1 MSDKYKDKDKQE
13 EMDDFFSQF
22 ENVNDEFDKISDS
35 LNMSGSQEKD
45 TQDNK
50 DGSRSKD
57 SPTEDENRVYRSQ
70 RHKEKV
76 LENDSGKEGG
86 FFLATFF
93 SNIANKISNGAR
105 RIKNHFIID
114 SAGDNP
120 NMTTT
125 KNGKR
130 RSKRYK
136 LNTKKLFK
144 ALGIFFAAIAAV
156 VIVLVLSIVFTSPSI
171 DPDNIYNLLS
181 ESSVL
186 YNDEGQPIE
195 SVFEADGKRTNVE
208 FSEMPDNLI
217 NAFVSLEDK
226 TFWTHSGF
234 NFVRIFGAIKE
245 SFTSGQIS
253 GTSTITQQLARNV
266 YLADTKSERT
276 ITRKIREAYYS
287 VQLERNLT
295 KEQILEAYLNTI
307 FLGYNSYGVQAA
319 SKAYFGKD
327 VSELNLMECVS
338 LAALPQA
345 PDRFALIKTLNTSS
359 IDEETE
365 GILYK
370 GSQYTYVISDV
381 SKDRR
386 ELCLKMML
394 KQEKISQEQ
403 YDATMAD
410 TLAAHINPGL
420 DEKQEMSSYFT
431 DYVIGSVIEDLQDE
445 FHLEYSEAKQMLYTN
460 GLSVYTTMDSD
471 MQLIIET
478 EFTNSANFPRV
489 TNLKKDGA
497 GNVLGSNKK
506 ILLYNNE
513 TYFDS
518 NGFFVLSSEEYRANG
533 DGSVTIFKGNRLNIF
548 NTTVKGE
555 PDYSLEFKEIY
566 LVEDSVFHSINGGY
580 VSIPA
585 QYKSRDNEGNLV
597 IAENFFDDF
606 PDFFLFD
613 DRGMSFG
620 PSSYLLNQ
628 KVVQP
633 QSAMVLTEYETG
645 QIKAMVGG
653 RNTKGRMLFNRA
665 TSPRQP
671 GSAIKPIAVY
681 SAALQQGYESQAAG
695 TNQAFVTL
703 DNYGNEIPNY
713 YGDYWTAGSVI
724 DDAPLKTG
732 SKIWPKNWYN
742 SYRGLMSLRTAVEQ
756 SVNVCAVKV
765 ISQVGFDY
773 SANLLERMGVTTVE
787 RSNPE
792 VNDLNPAA
800 LGLGGMT
807 YGISP
812 LEMVGA
818 FGTIA
823 NYGVYVEPIS
833 YTQVKNKRGEVLI
846 DKVPRKN
853 QVLNEGVA
861 WIMSDILQ
869 SVVTNGLG
877 RTASISTQ
885 PVAGKTGTTS
895 DNYDAWFVGYSP
907 KYAASLWIGNDV
919 NIELSQGSVSAAR
932 LWSKIMRQC
941 LDGMPRESFGSAPE
955 NVVSASIDSYSGGLP
970 SNGPTRSEYFV
981 KGTVPSRVV
990 SAYSRVAVC
999 LDSGFL
1005 ATPWCSN
1012 VAYKSGTDRG
1022 YAIDHPGA
1030 SASEVPHYY
1039 CPYHNY
1045 DLAQYPVDPSGKTE
1059 YNFNEIAVTPPENET
1074 PPFEGLTPPAVMPT
1088 PGATTEPGTTEPVG
1102 PGEDPPGDDDEDE
1115 EEEEVPGW
1123 LL

>member
-22 ENVNDEFDKISDS
+22 ENVNDEFDKISDN
-35 LNMSGSQEKD
+35 LNLSGSQEKD
-45 TQDNK
+45 SQGTNQPSGIN
-50 DGSRSKD
+50 D
-57 SPTEDENRVYRSQ
+57 SDDEDANRIYRSH
-70 RHKEKV
+70 RHKEK
-76 LENDSGKEGG
+76 NGSGDG
-86 FFLATFF
+86 FNEKKSF
-93 SNIANKISNGAR
+93 SIPLLSSIGAAISNGWSR
-105 RIKNHFIID
+105 VKDYFIID
-114 SAGDNP
+114 SEEDNP
-120 NMTTT
+120 KMSTT

-130 RSKRYK
+130 RSKRYR

-144 ALGIFFAAIAAV
+144 ALGIFFGAIGAV
-156 VIVLVLSIVFTSPSI
+156 LIILVLSIVFTSPSI

-186 YNDEGQPIE
+186 YNDDGQPIE

-208 FSEMPDNLI
+208 FTEMPDNLI

-234 NFVRIFGAIKE
+234 NFVRIFGAIRD

-276 ITRKIREAYYS
+276 VARKIREAYYS

-327 VSELNLMECVS
+327 VSELDLMECVS

-345 PDRFALIKTLNTSS
+345 PDRYALIKTLETSS

-381 SKDRR
+381 SKERR

-394 KQEKISQEQ
+394 KQDKITQDQ
-403 YDATMAD
+403 YDLVKAD
-410 TLAAHINPGL
+410 TIAAHINPGL

-431 DYVIGSVIEDLQDE
+431 DYVISNVISDLEAE

-489 TNLKKDGA
+489 TNLKKDGN
-497 GNVLGSNKK
+497 GNVLGENNK
-506 ILLYNNE
+506 ILLYNNA
-513 TYFDS
+513 TYFDA
-518 NGFFVLSSEEYRANG
+518 NGFFVLSSEEYRGNG
-533 DGSVTIFKGNRLNIF
+533 DGSVTIFKGKRLNIF

-555 PDYSLEFKEIY
+555 PDFSLEFKDIY
-566 LVEDSVFHSINGGY
+566 LVEDSIFYSINGGY
-580 VSIPA
+580 ISIPA
-585 QYKSRDNEGNLV
+585 LYKSRDQEGNLV
-597 IAENFFDDF
+597 IAASFFDDH

-613 DRGMSFG
+613 NRGMSFG

-633 QSAMVLTEYETG
+633 QSAMVLTEYESG

-681 SAALQQGYESQAAG
+681 SAALQQAYEAQAAG
-695 TNQAFVTL
+695 TNQFFVTL
-703 DNYGNEIPNY
+703 DNYGNEVPNY
-713 YGDYWTAGSVI
+713 YGDYWTAASVI

-732 SKIWPKNWYN
+732 SRIWPKNWYN

-773 SANLLERMGVTTVE
+773 SANHLEKLGVTTVE
-787 RSNPE
+787 RKNLE

-812 LEMVGA
+812 LEMVGSY
-818 FGTIA
+818 GCIA
-823 NYGVYVEPIS
+823 NYGEYVEPIS

-877 RTASISTQ
+877 KTAAISSQ

-895 DNYDAWFVGYSP
+895 DNYDAWFVGYTP

-941 LDGMPRESFGSAPE
+941 LAGMPRESFGPSPE
-955 NVVSASIDSYSGGLP
+955 NVVSASVDSYSGGLP
-970 SNGPTRSEYFV
+970 SNGPTHGEYFV
-981 KGTVPSRVV
+981 KGTVPNRVIN
-990 SAYSRVAVC
+990 AYSRVAVC

-1005 ATPWCSN
+1005 ATPWCTN

-1059 YNFNEIAVTPPENET
+1059 YIFNEIVTTPPEGEI
-1074 PPFEGLTPPAVMPT
+1074 PFEGITPPAIIPT
-1088 PGATTEPGTTEPVG
+1088 PGATTGPGTGEPL
-1102 PGEDPPGDDDEDE
+1102 PGEDPPGDDDDDDVD
-1115 EEEEVPGW
+1115 EEVPGW

>member
-1 MSDKYKDKDKQE
+1 LSDKYKDNDKLE
-13 EMDDFFSQF
+13 EIDDFFSQF
-22 ENVNDEFDKISDS
+22 ENVNEEFDKISDN
-35 LNMSGSQEKD
+35 LNSSGSQD
-45 TQDNK
+45 ADSGDK
-50 DGSRSKD
+50 DGFFENDYSEGD
-57 SPTEDENRVYRSQ
+57 DENRVYRSH
-70 RHKEKV
+70 RHKDKTGTSDSY
-76 LENDSGKEGG
+76 NDKKLS
-86 FFLATFF
+86 LASIF
-93 SNIANKISNGAR
+93 STIGQTLSNGWNKLR
-105 RIKNHFIID
+105 GKFMID
-114 SAGDNP
+114 SVGDNP
-120 NMTTT
+120 QMNTS

-130 RSKRYK
+130 RSKRYRF
-136 LNTKKLFK
+136 NSKKLFK
-144 ALGIFFAAIAAV
+144 VLGIFVGAV
-156 VIVLVLSIVFTSPSI
+156 ALVLIVLVLSVIFTSPSI

-208 FSEMPDNLI
+208 YSVIPENLT
-217 NAFVSLEDK
+217 NAFVALEDK
-226 TFWTHSGF
+226 TFWTHNGF
-234 NFVRIFGAIKE
+234 NFVRIFGAIRD

-276 ITRKIREAYYS
+276 VTRKIREAYYS
-287 VQLERNLT
+287 VQLESNLT

-327 VSELNLMECVS
+327 VSELDLMECVS

-345 PDRFALIKTLNTSS
+345 PDRYALIKTLNTSS
-359 IDEETE
+359 VDEETE

-370 GSQYTYVISDV
+370 GSQYTYVISDA
-381 SKDRR
+381 SKERR

-394 KQEKISQEQ
+394 KQDKITQEQ
-403 YDATMAD
+403 YDMVMAD
-410 TLAAHINPGL
+410 TIAAHINPGL

-431 DYVIGSVIEDLQDE
+431 DFVISNVIDDLQDE

-460 GLSVYTTMDSD
+460 GLSVYTTMDSG

-478 EFTNSANFPRV
+478 EFSNSANFPRV
-489 TNLKKDGA
+489 TNLKKDSD
-497 GNVLGSNKK
+497 GNILGDNDK

-513 TYFDS
+513 TYFDD
-518 NGFFVLSSEEYRANG
+518 NGFFVLSSEEFKTNG
-533 DGSVTIFKGNRLNIF
+533 DGSVTILKGKRLNIF

-555 PDYSLEFKEIY
+555 PDYSLEFKELY
-566 LVEDSVFHSINGGY
+566 LIEDSIFYSVNGGY
-580 VSIPA
+580 ISIPA
-585 QYKSRDNEGNLV
+585 QYKSRDNGGNLI
-597 IAENFFDDF
+597 IAAEFFKDS

-613 DRGMSFG
+613 NRGMSFG
-620 PSSYLLNQ
+620 PSTYLMNQ

-633 QSAMVLTEYETG
+633 QSAMVLTEYESG

-671 GSAIKPIAVY
+671 GSSIKPIAVY
-681 SAALQQGYESQAAG
+681 SAALQQGYEAQAAG
-695 TNQAFVTL
+695 TNQFFVTL

-713 YGDYWTAGSVI
+713 YGDYWTTASVI

-773 SANLLERMGVTTVE
+773 SANQLERMGVTTVE
-787 RSNPE
+787 KENLE

-812 LEMVGA
+812 LEMAGSY
-818 FGTIA
+818 GCIA
-823 NYGVYVEPIS
+823 NYGEYVEPIC
-833 YTQVKNKRGEVLI
+833 YTQVKNKRGEVLL
-846 DKVPRKN
+846 DKVPMKN

-869 SVVTNGLG
+869 TVVTHGLG
-877 RTASISTQ
+877 SSAKIPSQ

-895 DNYDAWFVGYSP
+895 DNYDAWFVGYTP

-919 NIELSQGSVSAAR
+919 NIELSQGSVAAAR

-941 LDGMPRESFGSAPE
+941 LDGMPRETFGPAPE
-955 NVVSASIDSYSGGLP
+955 NVVSATVDSYSGGLP
-970 SNGPTRSEYFV
+970 NNGPTHSDYFV
-981 KGTVPSRVV
+981 KGTVPNKVIN
-990 SAYSRVAVC
+990 AYKRVAVC
-999 LDSGFL
+999 LDSGYL
-1005 ATPWCSN
+1005 ATPWCTN
-1012 VAYKSGTDRG
+1012 VTYKSGTNRG
-1022 YAIDHPGA
+1022 YAVDHSGA
-1030 SASEVPHYY
+1030 SSSEVPHYY

-1045 DLAQYPVDPSGKTE
+1045 DLTQYPVDPSGKTD
-1059 YNFNEIAVTPPENET
+1059 YVFNEIITVPPENEI
-1074 PPFEGLTPPAVMPT
+1074 PPFEGLTPPAVTPT
-1088 PGATTEPGTTEPVG
+1088 PGATTGPGTGPD
-1102 PGEDPPGDDDEDE
+1102 PGEEPPVDDGDD
-1115 EEEEVPGW
+1115 EEVPGW